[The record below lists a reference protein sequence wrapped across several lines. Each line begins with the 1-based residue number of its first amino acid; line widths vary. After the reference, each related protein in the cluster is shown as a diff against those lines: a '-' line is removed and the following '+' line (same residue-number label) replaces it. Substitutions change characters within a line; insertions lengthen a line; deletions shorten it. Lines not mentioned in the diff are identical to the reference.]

1 MGFILDA
8 NTFIQAHRRFYAFDI
23 CPGYWDSL
31 IWHQRHGNLCS
42 IDRVADE
49 LRRGDDELSRWAIE
63 SLGETAF
70 MPTNDA
76 ETVARYADLII
87 WVQAQTQFLDYAKEQ
102 FAQVADGWLVAY
114 AKRTAGTVV
123 TLEEFDP
130 NVRRR
135 VPIPNVCRAF
145 DVDFITT
152 FEMLRSL
159 NIRLT
164 WQPPPQEDPLAG
176 PVT

>member
-1 MGFILDA
+1 M
-8 NTFIQAHRRFYAFDI
+8 
-23 CPGYWDSL
+23 
-31 IWHQRHGNLCS
+31 
-42 IDRVADE
+42 V
-49 LRRGDDELSRWAIE
+49 
-63 SLGETAF
+63 
-70 MPTNDA
+70 
-76 ETVARYADLII
+76 I

-114 AKRTAGTVV
+114 AKRTGGTVV

-145 DVDFITT
+145 DVDFVTT

-159 NIRLT
+159 LKHSA
-164 WQPPPQEDPLAG
+164 DLAATSPG
-176 PVT
+176 RSACRSRDLNLRAKPT